1 MCIKKATDMK
11 VCLII
16 CLAIVG
22 SSGQAAEDYQIH
34 RQSRMYR
41 SAKASLE
48 EPKGFR
54 IDSDSRHS
62 RFPLA
67 RASPSEPKGFRID
80 SDSRTAQDPS
90 FISPS
95 EPFGSNLDSIA
106 ELIRRHSN
114 KSDSRTAQA
123 SPKEPKEDT
132 PRDKTTFIHESSSS
146 SSEEK
151 EGPGLCHWCIVKYHC
166 FPPVC
171 RNLPCCHHLAAEGN
185 NTVAEP
191 SETKENGADKVKLIV
206 KLNEK
211 AEEGNGLVLKSR
223 KPCEWC
229 G

>member
-1 MCIKKATDMK
+1 MK

-22 SSGQAAEDYQIH
+22 SSGQAAKDYQIH

-41 SAKASLE
+41 SAKESLS

-67 RASPSEPKGFRID
+67 RASPSEPKGF
-80 SDSRTAQDPS
+80 
-90 FISPS
+90 
-95 EPFGSNLDSIA
+95 SNFSQIKDWFLG
-106 ELIRRHSN
+106 HSN
-114 KSDSRTAQA
+114 KSDSRTAQESLSEPKGFRIDSDSRHLGRIVEA
-123 SPKEPKEDT
+123 SPPEPKEDT

-146 SSEEK
+146 SSSEEK
-151 EGPGLCHWCIVKYHC
+151 PGEDLCHHCIVKYHC

-185 NTVAEP
+185 NTVAE
-191 SETKENGADKVKLIV
+191 SSDTKENGADKVKLIV
-206 KLNEK
+206 KINEK

-223 KPCEWC
+223 KPCC
-229 G
+229 CKYC